1 MIGLFL
7 VTHGTLG
14 ESLVQGLCHV
24 LHERPPQVAQ
34 FGLAAGDDPDALL
47 PLARQMLHLVDDG
60 DGVLLMSDIFGATPS
75 NLALKLLEPGRVEGL
90 TGVNLPMLLRSYQVS
105 RSADFQIPHGYFK
118 SGPKLSKFL
127 DCQKP
132 FLSFLCKRLIAP
144 ECKVSIRKPV

>member
-47 PLARQMLHLVDDG
+47 PLARQMLGWVDSG
-60 DGVLLMSDIFGATPS
+60 RGVLLLTDLYGATPS
-75 NLALKLLEPGRVEGL
+75 NLASRLIEPGRVEL
-90 TGVNLPMLLRSYQVS
+90 VAGVSLPMLLKLVHHRERDLATLVQRALAGASESAVHVASAPGRSN
-105 RSADFQIPHGYFK
+105 RT
-118 SGPKLSKFL
+118 
-127 DCQKP
+127 
-132 FLSFLCKRLIAP
+132 
-144 ECKVSIRKPV
+144 